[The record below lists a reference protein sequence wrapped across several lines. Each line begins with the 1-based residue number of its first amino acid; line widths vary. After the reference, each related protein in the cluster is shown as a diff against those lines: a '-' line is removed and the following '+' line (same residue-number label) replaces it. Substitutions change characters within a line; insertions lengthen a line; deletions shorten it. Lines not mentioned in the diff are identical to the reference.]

1 MDSSESRSSISLE
14 SFKVFL
20 LLKDFKKMDGEVI
33 TVTGCES
40 AYFNDTFKVWL
51 MPNGKVKVNTNDFYD
66 TSSGY
71 VSYALAIAY
80 INKMEDNHAKKND
93 KTRI

>member
-1 MDSSESRSSISLE
+1 MDSRESRSSINME

-20 LLKDFKKMDGEVI
+20 LLKDFKKKDADVI
-33 TVTGCES
+33 TITGCES
-40 AYFNDTFKVWL
+40 AYFNDVFEVWL
-51 MPNGKVKVNTNDFYD
+51 MPNEVVKVNTN
-66 TSSGY
+66 TISEASSGY
-71 VSYALAIAY
+71 VSPALAIAY